1 MKSKSRIKLAVL
13 LLLVLSAGWV
23 LLNGLSIGTYRV
35 LPVKEAINYGLDLT
49 GGVYVVLEAQ
59 ESEDDPVT
67 DDKINRAIATIRQ
80 RIDGLG
86 VSEPVI
92 ARQGDK
98 RIRVSI
104 PDIQDQQQALEII
117 GKTAQLEFLSP
128 EGEVVITGAH
138 VEDSNAIYQTN
149 NLGIEEA
156 VVSLKLN
163 SEGTQAF
170 AQATEEYLGQVI
182 EIRLDGEVISAPVV
196 NSVISDGEAVI
207 QGMRNIEEAGNL
219 AMLIRAGALPV
230 QLDPVEIRSIGPTLG
245 QDSFDKSVM
254 GGMIGI
260 ALVLAFMLLYY
271 KAPGFVAC
279 ISLGIYILL
288 FLLTA
293 ALIGFTLTLPGIA
306 GIILSIGMA
315 VDANVIIFERIR
327 EELRLGKS
335 LMPALDAGFRR
346 GFTTII
352 DSNVTTLIAGVVL
365 FALGS
370 GSVRGFAVTLMIGIG
385 LSLLT
390 TLLIT
395 KRILKLFINTSLVN
409 NKKMY
414 GA

>member
-1 MKSKSRIKLAVL
+1 MKSKSRIKFAVL
-13 LLLVLSAGWV
+13 LLIVISAGWI
-23 LLNGLSIGTYRV
+23 LMNGLSIGTYRV

-59 ESEDDPVT
+59 ESEEDPIT

-80 RIDGLG
+80 RIDALG

-92 ARQGDK
+92 ARQGDE
-98 RIRVSI
+98 RIRVSL
-104 PDIQDQQQALEII
+104 PNIQDQQEALEII
-117 GKTAQLEFLSP
+117 GKTAQLEFLDP

-138 VEDSNAIYQTN
+138 VVDSSAIYQTN

-156 VVSLKLN
+156 VVSLELN
-163 SEGTQAF
+163 DEGTEAF
-170 AQATEEYLGQVI
+170 AKATEEHLGQVI

-196 NSVISDGEAVI
+196 NSVISDGQAVI
-207 QGMRNIEEAGNL
+207 QGMSNIDEAGNL
-219 AMLIRAGALPV
+219 AVLIKAGALPV

-245 QDSFDKSVM
+245 QDSFDKSLM

-260 ALVLAFMLLYY
+260 SLVLAFMFLYY

-279 ISLGIYILL
+279 ISLGIYVLL
-288 FLLTA
+288 FLLSS
-293 ALIGFTLTLPGIA
+293 ALIGYTLTLPGIA

-315 VDANVIIFERIR
+315 VDANIIIFERIR
-327 EELRLGKS
+327 EELKIGKS
-335 LMPALDAGFRR
+335 LLPSLEAGFRR

-365 FALGS
+365 FVLGS
-370 GSVRGFAVTLMIGIG
+370 GSVRGFAVTLMLGIA
-385 LSLLT
+385 LSLFT
-390 TLLIT
+390 TLLLT
-395 KRILKLFINTSLVN
+395 KRILKLFINTSLIN

>member
-13 LLLVLSAGWV
+13 LLLVISAGWV

-59 ESEDDPVT
+59 DSEDDPVT

-271 KAPGFVAC
+271 RAPGFVAC
-279 ISLGIYILL
+279 VSLGIYILL

-385 LSLLT
+385 LSLFT